1 MEEILTF
8 YPAFLLVFI
17 RISSFFI
24 VLPLYSHRSV
34 PAPFKIGFA
43 AFVAGIVVFS
53 MELPLIELNAFYLL
67 LVLKELGVGL
77 LAGLIAMILL
87 YAVQVAGGII
97 DFHLGFMLANVVDP
111 QTGAQSPLTGSYL
124 YLFALLY
131 LLVIDGHHLLL
142 DGAVYSYLF
151 IPIDQLGLPLGDG
164 SIISHITSV
173 LVTMFAFGV
182 SMAFPVV
189 GALFLVD
196 VALGIVSRTV
206 PQMNVFVVGL
216 PIKLLAGLL
225 VLFIYIGVFF
235 MSVNYLFEE
244 ILLAM
249 RLFLERLGES
259 T

>member
-1 MEEILTF
+1 M
-8 YPAFLLVFI
+8 
-17 RISSFFI
+17 
-24 VLPLYSHRSV
+24 
-34 PAPFKIGFA
+34 
-43 AFVAGIVVFS
+43 
-53 MELPLIELNAFYLL
+53 
-67 LVLKELGVGL
+67 
-77 LAGLIAMILL
+77 
-87 YAVQVAGGII
+87 
-97 DFHLGFMLANVVDP
+97 
-111 QTGAQSPLTGSYL
+111 
-124 YLFALLY
+124 
-131 LLVIDGHHLLL
+131 

-151 IPIDQLGLPLGDG
+151 IPIDQLVLPLDDG
-164 SIISHITSV
+164 SIISHITSII
-173 LVTMFAFGV
+173 VTMFAFGV

-259 T
+259 A